1 MIDGALAVQDGT
13 SHRLSDD
20 ELGLIYR
27 RVDEIKRRVTDGTI
41 SFATVAA
48 ALQTIIEGNSESLG
62 RCKKRHRSEPLLFKR
77 RPVKERRKSLAGMR
91 LRSKEMIKRLFW
103 HYKQSFYTG
112 RFGKATQKKFHPE
125 DIIVMMWEAE
135 NIPSRSCNSGRV
147 PIMNIL
153 ETEDIPKDREAM
165 IVNQTIQ
172 WLGTNIGL
180 EFLGRYIRTA
190 DIPI

>member
-48 ALQTIIEGNSESLG
+48 ALQTIIEGNTESLG
-62 RCKKRHRSEPLLFKR
+62 RCKKRHRSEVIPFN
-77 RPVKERRKSLAGMR
+77 RPKLQERKKSLASLR
-91 LRSKEMIKRLFW
+91 LRSPSRVNRLFYQ
-103 HYKQSFYTG
+103 YKMLLLTG
-112 RFGKATQKKFHPE
+112 RFGRAAKKKLMPE
-125 DIIVMMWEAE
+125 DIVAMMWEAE
-135 NIPSRSCNSGRV
+135 NIPCRGVNFGKV
-147 PIMNIL
+147 PIQSIL
-153 ETEDIPKDREAM
+153 ETEDIPKKREAM
-165 IVNQTIQ
+165 IVNNTIQ
-172 WLGTNIGL
+172 WLGTMSGR
-180 EFLGRYIRTA
+180 EFLTRFIRTA